1 MSPETSESVSDNSEI
16 TQLLSHDCRTIS
28 KNFREKKILSSKVDF
43 TYLKSLR
50 FWSIFHRSEKKWS
63 FRLQTSLKNFLGVRW
78 TCSKYLQCPPTSG
91 LSNAPTLVTIRH
103 TETKWCKKNKKRAP
117 ETPFEFHFSITVFYT
132 FDGWNLLWD
141 MPKIR
146 YSH

>member
-1 MSPETSESVSDNSEI
+1 MGPETSESVSDNSEI

-28 KNFREKKILSSKVDF
+28 KNFRAKKFFV
-43 TYLKSLR
+43 LKSR
-50 FWSIFHRSEKKWS
+50 FYLSEKSSILIHFSSIWEKKWS

-78 TCSKYLQCPPTSG
+78 TCSRYLQCPPISG

-117 ETPFEFHFSITVFYT
+117 ETPFEFHFSIYVQRSQNT
-132 FDGWNLLWD
+132 D
-141 MPKIR
+141 MTNKKYLKYR
-146 YSH
+146 